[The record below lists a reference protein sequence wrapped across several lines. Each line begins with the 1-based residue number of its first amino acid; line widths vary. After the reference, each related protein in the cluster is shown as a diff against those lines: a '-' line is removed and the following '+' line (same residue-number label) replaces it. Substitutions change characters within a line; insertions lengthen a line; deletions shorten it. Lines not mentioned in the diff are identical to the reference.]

1 VALSTAFGNDVSP
14 ELAFAQAASGHGK
27 PGDVLLGISTSGNA
41 LNVRAAFS
49 VAKAVGMKTIGMT
62 GKEGGRLAPLCDILI
77 NVPATRTFEVQEL
90 HLPVYHCL
98 CMMVE
103 GHFFP

>member
-1 VALSTAFGNDVSP
+1 
-14 ELAFAQAASGHGK
+14 
-27 PGDVLLGISTSGNA
+27 
-41 LNVRAAFS
+41 
-49 VAKAVGMKTIGMT
+49 MT

-90 HLPVYHCL
+90 HLPVYYCL

>member
-1 VALSTAFGNDVSP
+1 
-14 ELAFAQAASGHGK
+14 
-27 PGDVLLGISTSGNA
+27 
-41 LNVRAAFS
+41 
-49 VAKAVGMKTIGMT
+49 MKTIGMT
-62 GKEGGRLAPLCDILI
+62 GKEGGRLASLCDILI
-77 NVPATRTFEVQEL
+77 NVPARRTFEVQEL